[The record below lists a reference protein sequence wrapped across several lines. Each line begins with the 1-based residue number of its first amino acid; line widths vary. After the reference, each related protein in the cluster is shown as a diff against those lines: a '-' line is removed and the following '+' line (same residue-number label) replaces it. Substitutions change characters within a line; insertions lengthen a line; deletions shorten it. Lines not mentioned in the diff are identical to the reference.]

1 MARGMLTALQAALA
15 GISGGATGY
24 AKYQQQEEE
33 KRRQLKEEERAALR
47 DALAKSQ
54 FGLEQQ
60 RFEAQF
66 GPEALK
72 RQEKK
77 EEADRAATLT
87 AARISA
93 NAAAQREAAAAAREA
108 KDLQKTAEA
117 WWNQN
122 VIRKGETGTT
132 AQIENAQR
140 IAQTF
145 NRLRQANPTAPARDL
160 IASVYAAEA
169 GREAQNVK
177 RAQVDIPLIGEP
189 EVAARDRGYNRGASA
204 GGAGQATMAGGSYGA
219 TSTKQ
224 QITRREYDALK
235 SQGYSDAQL
244 SARYEVVG

>member
-66 GPEALK
+66 GPEALA
-72 RQEKK
+72 RKK
-77 EEADRAATLT
+77 AEDEANRAATLT

-93 NAAAQREAAAAAREA
+93 GAAAQRDAAAAAREA
-108 KDLQKTAEA
+108 KQLQQTAEA

-122 VIRKGETGTT
+122 VIRKGETGTPEQT
-132 AQIENAQR
+132 ANAQR

-145 NRLRQANPTAPARDL
+145 NRLREANPNAPAREI
-160 IASVYAAEA
+160 IASVYTAEA
-169 GREAQNVK
+169 GRDAREIK
-177 RAQVDIPLIGEP
+177 RAQAGIDGM
-189 EVAARDRGYNRGASA
+189 G
-204 GGAGQATMAGGSYGA
+204 GGAPPTYSRTAPTQGGSYGA
-219 TSTKQ
+219 TA
-224 QITRREYDALK
+224 ALPADVD
-235 SQGYSDAQL
+235 QE
-244 SARYEVVG
+244 RYKTDPAYKRWVDSNLGR

>member
-66 GPEALK
+66 GPEALA
-72 RQEKK
+72 RKK
-77 EEADRAATLT
+77 AEDEANRAATLT

-93 NAAAQREAAAAAREA
+93 SAAAQRDEAAAAREA

-122 VIRKGETGTT
+122 VIRKGETGTAAQT
-132 AQIENAQR
+132 ANAQR

-145 NRLRQANPTAPARDL
+145 NRLRQANPTAPAREL

-169 GREAQNVK
+169 GREAQIVK
-177 RAQVDIPLIGEP
+177 RGQAGIPLTGESDVP
-189 EVAARDRGYNRGASA
+189 A
-204 GGAGQATMAGGSYGA
+204 GGGYTRAASTGGTDQTAMAE
-219 TSTKQ
+219 Q
-224 QITRREYDALK
+224 QIEAWKRKNPMEPGESISQYEDRMRAAFPQYAGLK
-235 SQGYSDAQL
+235 
-244 SARYEVVG
+244 

>member
-93 NAAAQREAAAAAREA
+93 SAAAQR
-108 KDLQKTAEA
+108 D
-117 WWNQN
+117 
-122 VIRKGETGTT
+122 
-132 AQIENAQR
+132 
-140 IAQTF
+140 
-145 NRLRQANPTAPARDL
+145 
-160 IASVYAAEA
+160 AAEA
-169 GREAQNVK
+169 ARKAKEQSEMGLAWYTKTMADPNVPQATKNALGLRITEAQQ
-177 RAQVDIPLIGEP
+177 R
-189 EVAARDRGYNRGASA
+189 A
-204 GGAGQATMAGGSYGA
+204 GGRLRPEDIGSIASQYMGAEITERKLGAEEERSGVVRTGAPAYSRTTPTAGGSYGA
-219 TSTKQ
+219 TTGGAGKPSLDERMRQ
-224 QITRREYDALK
+224 LK
-235 SQGYSDAQL
+235 AEGVSMVEAQRILMSEGYSL
-244 SARYEVVG
+244 P

>member
-93 NAAAQREAAAAAREA
+93 SAAAQRDAAEAARKAKEQSEMGLAWYTKTMTDPNVPQATKNALGLRITEA
-108 KDLQKTAEA
+108 Q
-117 WWNQN
+117 
-122 VIRKGETGTT
+122 
-132 AQIENAQR
+132 QR
-140 IAQTF
+140 AGG
-145 NRLRQANPTAPARDL
+145 RLRPEDIGSIASQYMGAEITERKLGAEEERSGVVRPGAGGGTGAPAYSRTAPA
-160 IASVYAAEA
+160 
-169 GREAQNVK
+169 
-177 RAQVDIPLIGEP
+177 
-189 EVAARDRGYNRGASA
+189 
-204 GGAGQATMAGGSYGA
+204 AGGSYGA
-219 TSTKQ
+219 TTGGAGKPSLDERMRQ
-224 QITRREYDALK
+224 LK
-235 SQGYSDAQL
+235 AEGVSMVEAQRILMSEGYSL
-244 SARYEVVG
+244 P